1 MGRKKKGSDDVN
13 ATAQEL
19 RAVRLEL
26 PPETHKQLRLEAA
39 KQDTSLAALARI
51 AVEEY
56 LARRK
61 ANGK

>member
-1 MGRKKKGSDDVN
+1 MARKKKVEEDVN
-13 ATAQEL
+13 SAPEQL

-39 KQDTSLAALARI
+39 RQDTSLAALARI

-56 LARRK
+56 LAKRK
-61 ANGK
+61 GNSK